1 MSRLDPSRGP
11 DLKHQHRALP
21 KPPRELALDE
31 SDRAALK
38 AVGSFRVVQAVDLP
52 GVNVDRLVR
61 KGVLLRREFRPVS
74 GGKPYEVLTLSERG
88 LDLLRRQPSH
98 QRYWAGVKK
107 VRELE
112 HDLMIYPAYLKEA
125 EAIRAAGGTIKRVR
139 LDYELKSEI
148 NPRVNKPGAD
158 RAALR
163 DQIAA
168 EYKLPIIKHR
178 VALPDARIEYID
190 ASGHEQHKDIEI
202 VTKQYKGSHMAGRK
216 QSGFKIYRA
225 AKGGPSVRDDHR
237 MSLI

>member
-1 MSRLDPSRGP
+1 MSRLDPSRSP

-52 GVNVDRLVR
+52 GVNIDRLVR
-61 KGVLLRREFRPVS
+61 KGVLVRKDFRPAS
-74 GGKPYEVLTLSERG
+74 GGTPYEILTLSERG
-88 LDLLRRQPSH
+88 LEILGRQPSH
-98 QRYWAGVKK
+98 QRYWAGIKK
-107 VRELE
+107 NRQLE

-125 EAIRAAGGTIKRVR
+125 EAIRAAGGRIKKVR
-139 LDYELKSEI
+139 IDDEFKSEI
-148 NPRVNKPGAD
+148 NPRMNKPGAD

-163 DQIAA
+163 AQIAA
-168 EYKLPIIKHR
+168 EYQLPIIKNR

-190 ASGHEQHKDIEI
+190 ASGHKQHKDIEI
-202 VTKQYKGSHMAGRK
+202 VTKQYKGAHMAGRK

-225 AKGGPSVRDDHR
+225 AKSGPSVRDDHR